1 MSAPIPTAW
10 LPCPGK
16 TKAMRSLTLPPWMPW
31 MASSVSRRATDT
43 LLGAGPLRLDVEHL
57 PAAVRAAVGAGVVR
71 EPHLAALG
79 ADGELGNL
87 DLVMRPAVALAPVG
101 VAFLRQCAH
110 DVLLD
115 LNLLSRYAARGA
127 RIPRRKMRQRPPIVS
142 QPRRGAH
149 PPIGRMKTKTTT
161 EEHRGTQR
169 NTEEHRGTQRN
180 SEEHS
185 GTQRF
190 IEIYGA
196 G

>member
-57 PAAVRAAVGAGVVR
+57 PAAVRAAIGAGVVR

-127 RIPRRKMRQRPPIVS
+127 RIPRRKMRQRPTIVS

-149 PPIGRMKTKTTT
+149 PPIGRAANDQ
-161 EEHRGTQR
+161 ERELPQR
-169 NTEEHRGTQRN
+169 KRRTRREQGSFREV
-180 SEEHS
+180 S
-185 GTQRF
+185 
-190 IEIYGA
+190 
-196 G
+196 